1 MENITS
7 IVSLIRA
14 DCGTRADCRLM
25 DTDSQKH
32 IRDSFH
38 FHDAR
43 IHNTRKGWCP
53 RTGGGQRLMIRI
65 AFKTPFLCVT

>member
-43 IHNTRKGWCP
+43 IHNIIFSCF
-53 RTGGGQRLMIRI
+53 L
-65 AFKTPFLCVT
+65 PFTSLTLRQQDSVTIGSLGN

>member
-14 DCGTRADCRLM
+14 DCGARADCRLM
-25 DTDSQKH
+25 DTETH

-38 FHDAR
+38 FYDAR
-43 IHNTRKGWCP
+43 ISRYFFLVFLPLRPLHCDNKIQLRYGA
-53 RTGGGQRLMIRI
+53 GGHWNR
-65 AFKTPFLCVT
+65 